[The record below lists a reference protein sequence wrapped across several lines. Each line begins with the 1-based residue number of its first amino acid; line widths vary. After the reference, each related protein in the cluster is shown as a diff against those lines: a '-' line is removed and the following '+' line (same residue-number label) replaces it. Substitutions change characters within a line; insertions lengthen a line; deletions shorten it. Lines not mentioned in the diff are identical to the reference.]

1 MYNILE
7 NIVNVGISRPSHV
20 LEIPNLIT
28 NYHYGIQLG
37 TFDTVTL
44 TSVPGPKASNK
55 NSTSI
60 CFFLNDQ
67 NINLSSARH
76 RCLHSFIS
84 NMDYE

>member
-1 MYNILE
+1 MLAYL
-7 NIVNVGISRPSHV
+7 GLAMSW
-20 LEIPNLIT
+20 IPNLIT

-37 TFDTVTL
+37 TFDTDTVTL

-60 CFFLNDQ
+60 CFFLYDQ